1 MSGSSSYLLGA
12 DDVGNN
18 NSGYETLSSNANR
31 HSPDNTDEVGGQTE
45 DKKLLS
51 SVQIS
56 ALCATWF
63 ALGVWIYIFI
73 VQMIPTLQVMQGSP
87 GAYPGG
93 PNASAPITPAEECP
107 SAKSK
112 AGGTLGALYAY
123 GALVSM
129 IVAPTAGLMSDKTR
143 SRYGRRYPFVIVGF
157 VGVTCLCGGS
167 LTGTKLSYL

>member
-1 MSGSSSYLLGA
+1 MSGSSSYLLGT

-18 NSGYETLSSNANR
+18 HSGYETLSSNADR
-31 HSPDNTDEVGGQTE
+31 HSPDNTAEVGGQKV
-45 DKKLLS
+45 DKKILS

-107 SAKSK
+107 SASSK

-129 IVAPTAGLMSDKTR
+129 IVAPTAG
-143 SRYGRRYPFVIVGF
+143 VAVGQN
-157 VGVTCLCGGS
+157 
-167 LTGTKLSYL
+167 